1 MANVLIAYDNRIDE
15 ATLTG
20 GTTWYDTLPR
30 SNMQNKILTKV
41 ARTTTDTATFTI
53 TWPRQI
59 PVRVLGLIRH
69 NLVQSVTVTAQLYN
83 ASNSLLGTFNSRW
96 KGRPWQLRDW
106 IDPDFIAGEPRDTF
120 RSRHSRIT
128 YLDFLKTYSV
138 KTITVS
144 ITSNAESDNNK
155 IQIGRLFAGQAW
167 TPKINYASGQKLWYE
182 NITDKRR
189 ALGGTLYSDLRANYR
204 IIQFGLGYLT
214 EDEALGFALDMQ
226 KTIGDSDEC
235 LINLEP
241 DNGRYPYA
249 QTLMGRV
256 RQLSPIER
264 AARIDYPYSTAYE
277 IEEIV

>member
-1 MANVLIAYDNRIDE
+1 MTNGN
-15 ATLTG
+15 
-20 GTTWYDTLPR
+20 WYDTLPR

-41 ARTTTDTATFTI
+41 ARTTTDAVAFTI

-59 PVRVLGLIRH
+59 PVRVFGLIRH
-69 NLVQSVTVTAQLYN
+69 NLVQSVVVNVTLYN
-83 ASNSLLGTFNSRW
+83 ANNEVLNTFNRRW
-96 KGRPWQLRDW
+96 LGKPWPTRDW
-106 IDPDFIAGEPRDTF
+106 IDPDFISGEPRDTF

-128 YLDFLKTYSV
+128 YIDFGRNYSV
-138 KTITVS
+138 KRMEVN
-144 ITSNAESDNNK
+144 ITSNLQSDNQK
-155 IQIGRLFAGQAW
+155 IQIGRLFAGKAW
-167 TPKINYASGQKLWYE
+167 TPKLNYTSGQKLWYE

-204 IIQFGLGYLT
+204 IIQFGLSYLT